1 MRDRK
6 ALIVAVLAVF
16 LASSQFQ
23 AVASAAL
30 PGAILAQEDEN
41 PGWVGEF
48 ISGVAESIYTA
59 VKTFWMDIVCRM
71 RTGIVDAVAG
81 FWCLKSSGGEDG
93 TGQDQA
99 IFAEIPDCEC
109 PMCTTALSDYK
120 EYIIEGVEWTAG
132 ANNVF
137 SKFIPWQ
144 LWSTLYGAYILAAC
158 GLFVVRLIS
167 KLGMAMFGW
176 VPGMGGS

>member
-30 PGAILAQEDEN
+30 PGPILAQESED
-41 PGWVGEF
+41 PSWVG
-48 ISGVAESIYTA
+48 SLASKVAQAIYTA
-59 VKTFWMDIVCRM
+59 VVSLWLDIICRM
-71 RTGIVDAVAG
+71 RTGIVDAVAS
-81 FWCLKSSGGEDG
+81 FWCLKTNGGADNPE
-93 TGQDQA
+93 TMNA
-99 IFAEIPDCEC
+99 LLVPIPDCEC
-109 PMCTTALSDYK
+109 SVCTTALSDYK

-137 SKFIPWQ
+137 SKFTPWQ
-144 LWSTLYGAYILAAC
+144 LWSTLYGAYILAAIS
-158 GLFVVRLIS
+158 LWVVRLLS
-167 KLGMAMFGW
+167 KLGVWFFGW
-176 VPGMGGS
+176 IPGLGGG